1 MTKIAIFDF
10 GTGNLFNL
18 HQSLLRNGAHSVD
31 IIRTLEEL
39 EKYDGLVLP
48 GVGNFDNAIS
58 SIQRDAVSLNMAVD
72 NGMPI
77 LGICLGLE
85 MLFNKSEEGI
95 LDGLKLLEGDVLMLP
110 KKKVKV
116 PHIGWNNLRIVKRES
131 SLLKGIPQDSWVYFV
146 HSYHIEPEDKNLI
159 AAIADYGSILPV
171 VIERSNLFGTQFH
184 PEKSG
189 KIGAQIVKNF
199 IKICEKTNEG
209 TSGNR
214 HNEW

>member
-10 GTGNLFNL
+10 GAGNLFNL

-85 MLFNKSEEGI
+85 MLFNRSEEGI
-95 LDGLKLLEGDVLMLP
+95 LDGLKLLEGEVMMLP

-131 SLLKGIPQDSWVYFV
+131 NLLRGVPQDSWVYFV

-159 AAIADYGSILPV
+159 AATADYGSILPV

-199 IKICEKTNEG
+199 IKICEKNE
-209 TSGNR
+209 
-214 HNEW
+214 

>member
-10 GTGNLFNL
+10 GAGNLFNL

-31 IIRTLEEL
+31 IIRNLEEL

-85 MLFNKSEEGI
+85 MLFNRSEEGI
-95 LDGLKLLEGDVLMLP
+95 LDGLKLLEGDVMMLP

-131 SLLKGIPQDSWVYFV
+131 NLLRGIPQDSWVYFV

-199 IKICEKTNEG
+199 IKICEKNE
-209 TSGNR
+209 
-214 HNEW
+214 

>member
-10 GTGNLFNL
+10 GAGNLFNL

-85 MLFNKSEEGI
+85 MLFNRSEEGI
-95 LDGLKLLEGDVLMLP
+95 LDGLKLLEGDVMMLP

-131 SLLKGIPQDSWVYFV
+131 NLLRAIPQDSWVYFV

-159 AAIADYGSILPV
+159 AATADYGSILPV

-199 IKICEKTNEG
+199 IKICEKNE
-209 TSGNR
+209 
-214 HNEW
+214 

>member
-10 GTGNLFNL
+10 GAGNLFNL

-31 IIRTLEEL
+31 IIRTLKEL

-58 SIQRDAVSLNMAVD
+58 SIRRDAVSLNMAVD

-85 MLFNKSEEGI
+85 ILFNKSEEGV
-95 LDGLKLLEGDVLMLP
+95 LEGLKLIEGDVMMLS

-131 SLLKGIPQDSWVYFV
+131 KLLKGIPQDSWVYFV

-159 AAIADYGSILPV
+159 AAIADYGSMLPV

-199 IKICEKTNEG
+199 IKICEKSE
-209 TSGNR
+209 
-214 HNEW
+214 

>member
-18 HQSLLRNGAHSVD
+18 HQSLFRNGAHSVD

-131 SLLKGIPQDSWVYFV
+131 NLLKGIPQDSWVYFV

-199 IKICEKTNEG
+199 IEICEKNE
-209 TSGNR
+209 
-214 HNEW
+214 